1 MPARIVMV
9 NGDKLVVDMDE
20 GKVADR
26 LRMDGPWSVF
36 DVANG
41 TAARQVYLASLN
53 VAYVEEYEAASA
65 EPFVETVG

>member
-1 MPARIVMV
+1 VEAAAAPGAS
-9 NGDKLVVDMDE
+9 
-20 GKVADR
+20 
-26 LRMDGPWSVF
+26 P
-36 DVANG
+36 NG